1 MDTRT
6 EYRNGG
12 VVCNLLRLMTQ
23 NGRPMTSDEALA
35 VAAHDAMPRGQ
46 WYTETQVRAKRAEL
60 QNEQQQNSTSADL

>member
-1 MDTRT
+1 
-6 EYRNGG
+6 
-12 VVCNLLRLMTQ
+12 
-23 NGRPMTSDEALA
+23 MTSDEALA